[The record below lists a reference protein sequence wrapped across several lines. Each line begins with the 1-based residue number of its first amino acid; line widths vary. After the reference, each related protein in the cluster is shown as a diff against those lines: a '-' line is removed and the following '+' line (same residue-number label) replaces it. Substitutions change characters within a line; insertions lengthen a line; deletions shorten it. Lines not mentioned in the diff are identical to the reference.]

1 MMMIVK
7 VIMMAVMVIMMVV
20 MVNMM
25 VEMVI
30 MTIVMVIMMAVM
42 MTHLTDTSVDEL
54 QQELQ
59 LLGAHT
65 FQVKHDPL
73 MLIVV

>member
-1 MMMIVK
+1 MMMIV
-7 VIMMAVMVIMMVV
+7 MVI
-20 MVNMM
+20 MM

-30 MTIVMVIMMAVM
+30 MMMEMVIMMIVKVIIMAVM

-54 QQELQ
+54 HQERQ

-65 FQVKHDPL
+65 FQVEHDPL

>member
-1 MMMIVK
+1 
-7 VIMMAVMVIMMVV
+7 MAVMVIIMVV
-20 MVNMM
+20 MVI
-25 VEMVI
+25 I
-30 MTIVMVIMMAVM
+30 MAVMVIMMAVM
-42 MTHLTDTSVDEL
+42 VTHLTDTSVDEL
-54 QQELQ
+54 QQKLQ

>member
-1 MMMIVK
+1 M
-7 VIMMAVMVIMMVV
+7 MVIMMVV
-20 MVNMM
+20 MVIMM
-25 VEMVI
+25 VV
-30 MTIVMVIMMAVM
+30 VVIMMVVM